1 MALRAKA
8 EVCMAVP
15 WLSLPGARALGTR
28 AAQAPR
34 TVLPFEAMPQLP
46 GNRWLRLLQI
56 WREQGY
62 EHLHLELHQTF
73 QELGPIFSWSWG
85 SASFG
90 GWGGRAARAG
100 LWLCQCRQWCG
111 ANLGSRQRGQDSET
125 LRSESGG
132 PRTVWVMLPED
143 VERLQQVDSL
153 HPRRMSLEPWVA
165 YRQHRGHKCGEFC
178 RNVAESI
185 HGAPTTL
192 CPGLCRN
199 GPEWRFNRLRLNPDV
214 LSPKA
219 VQRFLPMVDS
229 VARDFSQALRNK
241 VLQNTRGS
249 LTLDVQSSIFHY
261 TIEASNLALFGER
274 LGLVGHS
281 PSSASLNFLHAL
293 EVMLKSTVQLMFMP
307 RSLSRWTS
315 PKVWKEHFEAW
326 DCIFQYGDKCI
337 QKIYQEQALSHP
349 QHYTGIVAKLLLN
362 AELSPDAI
370 KANSM
375 ELTAGSV
382 DTTVY
387 PLLMTLFE
395 LARNPDVQQALR
407 QESLAA
413 AASISE
419 YPQKATTELPLLR
432 AAIKESLRLYPVGPF
447 LERVVSS
454 DLVLQN
460 YHIPA
465 GTLVRVSLYSLGHNP
480 ALFPRPERYNPQR
493 WLDIKG
499 SGRNFQ
505 YMPFGFGMRQCLG
518 RRLAETE
525 MLLLLHHVLK
535 HLQVETLTQEDIK
548 MVYSFILR
556 PSTYPLLTFR

>member
-1 MALRAKA
+1 MALRAKV
-8 EVCMAVP
+8 EVCMAAP
-15 WLSLPGARALGTR
+15 WLSLQRARALGTR
-28 AAQAPR
+28 ATRVPR
-34 TVLPFEAMPQLP
+34 TVLPFEAMPRRP

-62 EHLHLELHQTF
+62 EHLHLEVHQTF
-73 QELGPIFSWSWG
+73 QELGPIFRYDL
-85 SASFG
+85 G
-90 GWGGRAARAG
+90 GAG
-100 LWLCQCRQWCG
+100 MVC
-111 ANLGSRQRGQDSET
+111 
-125 LRSESGG
+125 
-132 PRTVWVMLPED
+132 VMLPED
-143 VERLQQVDSL
+143 VEKLQQVDSL
-153 HPRRMSLEPWVA
+153 HGMSLEPWVA
-165 YRQHRGHKCGEFC
+165 YRQHRGHKCGVF
-178 RNVAESI
+178 
-185 HGAPTTL
+185 L
-192 CPGLCRN
+192 LN

-214 LSPKA
+214 LSPRA
-219 VQRFLPMVDS
+219 VQRFLPMVDA
-229 VARDFSQALRNK
+229 VARDFSQALRKK
-241 VLQNTRGS
+241 VLQNARGS
-249 LTLDVQSSIFHY
+249 LTLDVQPSIFHY

-281 PSSASLNFLHAL
+281 PSSASLSFLHAL
-293 EVMLKSTVQLMFMP
+293 EVMFKSTVQLMFMP

-326 DCIFQYGDKCI
+326 DCIFQYGDNCI
-337 QKIYQEQALSHP
+337 QKIYQELALSRP
-349 QHYTGIVAKLLLN
+349 QQYTSIVAELLLN

-382 DTTVY
+382 DTTVF

-395 LARNPDVQQALR
+395 LARNPNVQQALR

-419 YPQKATTELPLLR
+419 HPQKATTELPLLR
-432 AAIKESLRLYPVGPF
+432 AALKETLRLYPVGLF

-465 GTLVRVSLYSLGHNP
+465 G
-480 ALFPRPERYNPQR
+480 
-493 WLDIKG
+493 
-499 SGRNFQ
+499 
-505 YMPFGFGMRQCLG
+505 
-518 RRLAETE
+518 
-525 MLLLLHHVLK
+525 VLK

-556 PSTYPLLTFR
+556 PSTFPLLTFRAIN